1 MKSNSLKQ
9 LLIVLICSRGLYTS
23 GNYLLEMPNI
33 VTLIDGLNVMIFFT
47 CLFPFIIISF
57 SLIIKLY
64 KSISRFQIIGNS
76 NY

>member
-1 MKSNSLKQ
+1 MKSNILKQ
-9 LLIVLICSRGLYTS
+9 LLIVLICLRGLYTS

-64 KSISRFQIIGNS
+64 KSISRFQIIGN
-76 NY
+76 N